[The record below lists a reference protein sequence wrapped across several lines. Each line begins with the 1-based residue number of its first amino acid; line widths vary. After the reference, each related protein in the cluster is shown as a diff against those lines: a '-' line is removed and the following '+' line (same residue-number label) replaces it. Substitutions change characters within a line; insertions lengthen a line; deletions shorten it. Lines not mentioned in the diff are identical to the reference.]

1 VQLIEFQE
9 NQSNKMRDT
18 GGKVLRSRGKCSYLL
33 REGEKIYKAA
43 HPVYNVRYGVST
55 NAFERNRGTE
65 GKVLSPPSKLPF
77 VFDPGQQN
85 LHYTERMREKY
96 EV

>member
-1 VQLIEFQE
+1 MEFQE
-9 NQSNKMRDT
+9 NQSNRMRDT
-18 GGKVLRSRGKCSYLL
+18 GEKVLCSRVKCPYLL
-33 REGEKIYKAA
+33 GEGGKIYKAA
-43 HPVYNVRYGVST
+43 HPVYSVRHGVSA

-65 GKVLSPPSKLPF
+65 GKVLKSPSKLPF

-85 LHYTERMREKY
+85 LHYMERMHEKY